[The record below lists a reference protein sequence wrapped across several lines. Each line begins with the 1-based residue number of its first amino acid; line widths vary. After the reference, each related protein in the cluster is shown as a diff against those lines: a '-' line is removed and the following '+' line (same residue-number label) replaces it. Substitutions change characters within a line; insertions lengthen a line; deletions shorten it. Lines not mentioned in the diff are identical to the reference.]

1 MRKQELEK
9 RRMIDSD
16 TVVVGIDIGK
26 YQHWVSVFVDREEVA
41 SFKIFHCGHGFR
53 VLLEQVE
60 GVRKRY
66 AKTKVVVGM
75 EPTGHY
81 WYALAYYLDRH
92 RIPMVTV
99 NPYHVKQLKEL
110 GDNSPLKSDPKDA
123 WVVAD
128 LVVSGK
134 YFSVILPKG
143 MYAHLRKLGKM
154 REALVTKRAAH
165 RNILLRI
172 LDLIFPEYAKC
183 FSDVLGKTSVYLLR
197 HYPGPG
203 ALVSLG
209 LERLTQ
215 ILRSQS
221 HRRLG
226 EAKAK
231 ELIEAASDSVGVTEF
246 LESSLLELEQTLDTL
261 ELYTRQIADVEQ
273 QQAMYLAQVPYAE
286 YLLSIPG
293 VGEVT
298 CAGLLGEIGDFS
310 QYRSADEIIKLAGLN
325 LYEISSGMHKGQ
337 KRISK
342 RGRSLL
348 RKVLYHIALSAIRCA
363 DGFRDRYEAMKAR
376 NVPPMKALVAM
387 MTKLI
392 RVMVALVKHQER
404 FSSEKVRVEDYPRK
418 KAA

>member
-9 RRMIDSD
+9 RRMMDGD
-16 TVVVGIDIGK
+16 TMVVGIDIGK
-26 YQHWVSVFVDREEVA
+26 YHHWVSVVVDGEEVS

-53 VLLEQVE
+53 VLLDRVE
-60 GVRKRY
+60 RLRQRY
-66 AKTKVVVGM
+66 EKTKVVVGM

-81 WYALAYYLDRH
+81 WYALAYFLDRH
-92 RIPMVTV
+92 KIPMVTV

-143 MYAHLRKLGKM
+143 VYAHLRKLGKM
-154 REALVTKRAAH
+154 RDALVTKRAAH

-172 LDLIFPEYAKC
+172 LDVIFPEYAQC

-197 HYPGPG
+197 HYPGLD

-209 LERLTQ
+209 VEHLAE

-226 EAKAK
+226 AAKAK
-231 ELIEAASDSVGVTEF
+231 LLIEVASDSVGVTEF

-273 QQAMYLAQVPYAE
+273 QQAAYLSQVPYAE

-293 VGEVT
+293 VGAVT
-298 CAGLLGEIGDFS
+298 CATLLGEIGDFGR
-310 QYRSADEIIKLAGLN
+310 YRSADEVIKLAGLN
-325 LYEISSGMHKGQ
+325 LYEISSGMHKGR

-348 RKVLYHIALSAIRCA
+348 RKVLYHIVLSAIRCA
-363 DGFRDRYEAMKAR
+363 EGFRERYAAMKAR
-376 NVPPMKALVAM
+376 NVPSLKALVAM
-387 MTKLI
+387 MTKMV
-392 RVMVALVKHQER
+392 RVMVALVKQEEM
-404 FSSEKVRVEDYPRK
+404 FSSEKVRVKAYPRK
-418 KAA
+418 LVA

>member
-1 MRKQELEK
+1 MRKRELEK
-9 RRMIDSD
+9 RRMIDGD
-16 TVVVGIDIGK
+16 TIVVGIDIGK
-26 YQHWVSVFVDREEVA
+26 YQHWVSVVVDGEEVS

-53 VLLEQVE
+53 ILLEKIE
-60 GVRKRY
+60 RLRKRY
-66 AKTKVVVGM
+66 EKTKVVVGM

-81 WYALAYYLDRH
+81 WYALAYFLDRH
-92 RIPMVTV
+92 KIPMVTV

-110 GDNSPLKSDPKDA
+110 ADNSPLKSDPKDA
-123 WVVAD
+123 WVIAD

-134 YFSVILPKG
+134 FFTVILPKG
-143 MYAHLRKLGKM
+143 VYAHLRKLGKI
-154 REALVTKRAAH
+154 RDALVTKRAAH

-172 LDLIFPEYAKC
+172 LDVIFPEYARC

-209 LERLTQ
+209 VERLTQ

-231 ELIEAASDSVGVTEF
+231 Q
-246 LESSLLELEQTLDTL
+246 LLEVASLEQTLDTL
-261 ELYTRQIADVEQ
+261 GLYARQIADVEQ
-273 QQAMYLAQVPYAE
+273 QQAMYLSRVPYAE

-293 VGEVT
+293 VGGVT
-298 CAGLLGEIGDFS
+298 CAGLLGEIGDFG

-325 LYEISSGMHKGQ
+325 LYEISSGIHKGQ

-348 RKVLYHIALSAIRCA
+348 RKVLYLTTLSVIRCA
-363 DGFRDRYEAMKAR
+363 QGFRQRYEAMKAR
-376 NVPPMKALVAM
+376 NVPPLKALVAM

-392 RVMVALVKHQER
+392 RVMVALVKHQDI
-404 FSSEKVRVEDYPRK
+404 FSSEKMSVGMYSEK
-418 KAA
+418 QAA

>member
-1 MRKQELEK
+1 MRKSELEK
-9 RRMIDSD
+9 RRMIDGD
-16 TVVVGIDIGK
+16 TIVVGIDIGK
-26 YQHWVSVFVDREEVA
+26 YQHWVSVVVEGAEVS
-41 SFKIFHCGHGFR
+41 SFKIFHSGHGFR
-53 VLLEQVE
+53 VLLDRVE
-60 GVRKRY
+60 DLRKRY
-66 AKTKVVVGM
+66 EKTKVVVGM

-81 WYALAYYLDRH
+81 WYALGYFLDRH
-92 RIPMVTV
+92 KIPMVTV

-134 YFSVILPKG
+134 YFSMILPKG
-143 MYAHLRKLGKM
+143 VYAHLRKLGKM
-154 REALVTKRAAH
+154 RDALVTKRAAH

-172 LDLIFPEYAKC
+172 LDVIFPEYAKC

-197 HYPGPG
+197 HYPGPD

-209 LERLTQ
+209 VEGLTQ

-231 ELIEAASDSVGVTEF
+231 QLVEVASDSVGVTEF
-246 LESSLLELEQTLDTL
+246 LESSLLELTQTLDTL
-261 ELYTRQIADVEQ
+261 ELYTRQIAEVER
-273 QQAMYLAQVPYAE
+273 QQAAYLSQIPYAD

-293 VGEVT
+293 VGAVT
-298 CAGLLGEIGDFS
+298 CAGLLGEIGDFGR
-310 QYRSADEIIKLAGLN
+310 YRSADEIIKLAGLN
-325 LYEISSGMHKGQ
+325 LYEISSGMHKGL

-342 RGRSLL
+342 RGRPLL
-348 RKVLYHIALSAIRCA
+348 RKVLYHSVLSAIRCA

-376 NVPPMKALVAM
+376 NVPPLKALIAM

-404 FSSEKVRVEDYPRK
+404 FSSEKVHVETYPRK
-418 KAA
+418 QAA